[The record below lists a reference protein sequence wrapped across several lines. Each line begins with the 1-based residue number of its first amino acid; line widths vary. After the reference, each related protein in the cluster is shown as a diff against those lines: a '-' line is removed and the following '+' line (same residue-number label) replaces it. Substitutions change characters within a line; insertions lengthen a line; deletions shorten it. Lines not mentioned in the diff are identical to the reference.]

1 MPRRVSI
8 GPIRDPLLY
17 DTFLLPNGLAP
28 RRVRVHVPV
37 RGPTVK
43 GQRPALFLFDGQ
55 NVLDDAGSFAGGW
68 WAHRAV
74 DRLAVSGRRAPVVV
88 AIDHG
93 GEARIDEL
101 SPFRDSKGRGGLL
114 EPLLEWIVGTLV
126 PRIQKDFNTI
136 RGPYGSAIGG
146 SSMGGLASLWAHH
159 RFPEIFG
166 GALSMSPSLW
176 FANRAVFDDLAARP
190 RPPISRIW
198 LDCGTREAGG
208 RMVHVVAAMV
218 KMLAERGYDADQLRF
233 LADPRGGHDEASW
246 RRRLPRALR
255 FMYR

>member
-8 GPIRDPLLY
+8 SPVRDPLLY
-17 DTFLLPNGLAP
+17 DTFLVPGLAA
-28 RRVRVHVPV
+28 RRVRVHVPT

-55 NVLDDAGSFAGGW
+55 NVFDDAGSFAGGW

-88 AIDHG
+88 AVDHG

-101 SPFRDSKGRGGLL
+101 SPFTDGKRGGKL
-114 EPLLEWIVGTLV
+114 ETLLEWMVSTLV
-126 PRIQKDFNTI
+126 PRIQKDFGTI
-136 RGPYGSAIGG
+136 AGPYGSVIGG
-146 SSMGGLASLWAHH
+146 SSMGGLAALWAHH
-159 RFPEIFG
+159 RFPETFG
-166 GALSMSPSLW
+166 GAISMSPSLW
-176 FANRAVFDDLAARP
+176 FGKRAVFDDIASRP
-190 RPPISRIW
+190 RPAISRIW

-208 RMVHVVAAMV
+208 RMVSIVAAMA
-218 KMLAERGYDADQLRF
+218 KSIAERGYDADHLRF

-246 RRRLPRALR
+246 RRRFPRVLR